1 MKTVVLI
8 PTFNEANNIES
19 LISEILSTREK
30 IEVLVV
36 DDDFP
41 DMAAS
46 LVKKSFKQTRKSIC
60 S

>member
-1 MKTVVLI
+1 MVLI

-19 LISEILSTREK
+19 IISEILSTIEK

-41 DMAAS
+41 DMTAS